1 MKNKI
6 LILISPSSCGKDYIV
21 SKLISEYN
29 FNPLISHTTRPIRP
43 KEKNGQDY
51 YFISD
56 AQFKQMIDNDLF
68 IEYRTYNT
76 LVDNIPSTWYYGL
89 DKQTI
94 DEFNIHK
101 NYVTIFD
108 VKGAKEFIDYYGR
121 ENCFVCMIKCEDKIR
136 EERAKLRGG
145 FSQSE
150 WDRRLVDDNVVFSEE
165 NINGLVDHYINNDG
179 TLDELNDKIKVL
191 LDRLMDK

>member
-1 MKNKI
+1 MKKI
-6 LILISPSSCGKDYIV
+6 ILISGKAQSSKKDYIV
-21 SKLISEYN
+21 SKLISDYN
-29 FNPLISHTTRPIRP
+29 FNSLISHTTRPIRP

-51 YFISD
+51 YFVSD
-56 AQFKQMIDNDLF
+56 AQFKQMIDDDLF

-94 DEFNIHK
+94 DELDVHK

-108 VKGAKEFIDYYGR
+108 VQGVKEFIDYYGR
-121 ENCFVCMIKCEDKIR
+121 ENCFVCMVKCDDKIR

-150 WDRRLVDDNVVFSEE
+150 WDRRLADDNVVFSEE
-165 NINGLVDHYINNDG
+165 NINGLVDHYITNNG

-191 LDRLMDK
+191 LDRLMV